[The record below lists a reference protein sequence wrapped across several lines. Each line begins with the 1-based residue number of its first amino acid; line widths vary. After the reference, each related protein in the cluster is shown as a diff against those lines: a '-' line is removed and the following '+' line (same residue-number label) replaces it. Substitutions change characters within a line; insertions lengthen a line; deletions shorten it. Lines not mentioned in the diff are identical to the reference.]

1 MDLHEYQAKEV
12 FQRYDIPFPPFAV
25 VRSLEKAEAVLEKE
39 GWDEVVLKI
48 QVHAGGR
55 GKAGGVKLV
64 SGQKDI
70 LAGVKALL
78 NFHMVNRQTGPLGVT
93 SSCLMMAPA
102 INFDKEYYLAALID
116 RKEGA
121 PYLIISSEGGM
132 EIEEVA
138 AKSPEKILR
147 LRIYNDLKLKD
158 FQKELLKK
166 LLEWGDEEFKLVEK
180 VAKLLLQ
187 EEASLVEINPLVRTD
202 KGLIALD
209 AKVSIDDNALFRHK
223 ELADME
229 DMSQLPPAEAEAR
242 ERGLAF
248 VTLDGSIGCVVN
260 GAGLAMATMDLLSL
274 LGGKP
279 ANFLDVGGSGTVDAI
294 AGGVSILL
302 HDPKVKGIFV
312 NIFGGIMSCETIA
325 EALLKAL
332 HGHKELPSI
341 VIRLEGTHVKE
352 GMDKLKASGLSIVL
366 EPDLEKAAATI
377 VKLCQSS

>member
-147 LRIYNDLKLKD
+147 LRIYNDLKLKG

-180 VAKLLLQ
+180 VAKLLLH

-332 HGHKELPSI
+332 HGHKELPPI